1 MLVFEFI
8 KSPDKDVMSIFQ
20 YFQNEI
26 YIGRSSGNLLIK
38 DPSLCESHLMVEV
51 IGTDLIVHPQKN
63 VNHYL
68 IDGKRSTTVRKIKIG
83 QVITIGKTDF
93 KITHFEET
101 IFRTKKTILD
111 EKLTQLIE
119 ANSSRVE
126 IVELLAKLMK

>member
-1 MLVFEFI
+1 MIIFEFI
-8 KSPDKDVMSIFQ
+8 KSPDKDILSTFQ

-51 IGTDLIVHPQKN
+51 IGPDLIVHPQKK

-68 IDGKRSTTVRKIKIG
+68 IDGKRSTTVRKIKVG
-83 QVITIGKTDF
+83 QVITIGKTEF
-93 KITHFEET
+93 KITQFQET

-111 EKLTQLIE
+111 EKLAQIIE
-119 ANSSRVE
+119 TNSPRVE
-126 IVELLAKLMK
+126 TIELLAKLMK